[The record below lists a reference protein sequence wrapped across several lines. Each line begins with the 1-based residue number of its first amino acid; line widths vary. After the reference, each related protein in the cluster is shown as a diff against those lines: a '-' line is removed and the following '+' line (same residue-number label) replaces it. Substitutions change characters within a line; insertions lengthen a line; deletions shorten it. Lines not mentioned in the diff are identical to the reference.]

1 MNVVVCLKQV
11 PDTTAEKKL
20 NSEFRLDR
28 GSVENIINPFD
39 EYAVEEALKLKEGK
53 GATVTALSV
62 GPESAKEALRKAVA
76 MGVEKAVL
84 VTDPALAGSDTL
96 GTAKAIAA
104 ALNKLQCDVAI
115 FGMASTDAATAQV
128 PAKVAALLNQ
138 ALLSY
143 ASRLEAG
150 DGSATVRRQTD
161 QGYDVITASLPAVV
175 SVVKGINEPR
185 YPSLK
190 GIMQAKRT
198 QIEAWS
204 LADIGVGADE
214 VGKAGAK
221 ERVLGVV
228 PTKARQAGKVVK
240 DDGTAAAV
248 IADFLVAS
256 KCL

>member
-1 MNVVVCLKQV
+1 MNIVVCLKQV

-20 NSEFRLDR
+20 NAEFRLDR
-28 GSVENIINPFD
+28 ASVENIVNPFD
-39 EYAVEEALKLKEGK
+39 EYAIEEALKIKEAK
-53 GATVTALSV
+53 GGTVTALCV

-76 MGVEKAVL
+76 MGVEKAVI
-84 VTDPALAGSDTL
+84 VTDAALAGSDTL
-96 GTAKAIAA
+96 GTAKAIVG
-104 ALNKLQCDVAI
+104 ALKKLQYDIAL

-138 ALLSY
+138 PLLSY
-143 ASRLEAG
+143 VSKLEAG
-150 DGSATVRRQTD
+150 DSSATVRRQTD
-161 QGYDVITASLPAVV
+161 KGYDVISAQLPAII

-198 QIEAWS
+198 QIDAWS
-204 LADIGVGADE
+204 LADIGVDASE
-214 VGKAGAK
+214 VGKSGAK
-221 ERVLGVV
+221 EKVLGFV

-240 DDGTAAAV
+240 DDGAAANV